1 MNKMI
6 KFVCAALFAAG
17 IGVQDAAAA
26 KDAPPLGTQENPWRI
41 GAEDPN
47 AVCAYTNENGV
58 LTIDA
63 LFWGSEMMDFETTG
77 PWGTGIKGAR
87 VYAWN
92 IGAHAFENCAQM
104 KGVEI
109 GEWVER
115 IGTDAFKG
123 CSGLVT
129 MKCWPDD
136 PPYADDDL
144 LKDCTGLLRI
154 SVPDYNEFEA
164 ISIGGGEAKVFRSTD
179 YMFAPGWENFERDR
193 PEARYDGNLDRNVGL
208 YLNSVDNRVSIKA
221 VTDEGELKLR
231 QEDSGS
237 YSHSAQ
243 YDADYLTH
251 VKVELVVEGE
261 MDGYVLPNGKREMT
275 IDIPLVY
282 SSMSIDNIVARPCV
296 WVDVENALNG
306 KGDGDSRGKLFEYA
320 NVNGTN
326 VVTLLDNLVIDD
338 AKCGPMTVL
347 AGVDARLDLNGHEIS
362 WTSRGHAL
370 QVGILNRVARVRD
383 EFTPSVVAVMGE
395 ESLGLAASSLALAD
409 ATQRGFLGRQDGP
422 YGDYYDGDLWW
433 DASTAG
439 AVMVGPTG
447 TFVMDGGTIANVG
460 SDDAGAVA
468 LGCGTFVMNGGLI
481 TDTYSYSDTAA
492 IDNVGGLFEMNG
504 GEICNSY
511 GDGWDVGAVYCRSIG
526 GKMRASLEAAVEPAP
541 VIDTAIARMAV
552 TDGFLKD
559 PILVRS
565 AFAPKAEELKLSR
578 EVVPATASDVEI
590 TISGGYFGE
599 RVTLDPAWIAE
610 GYEVFADDTHEGYVK
625 RVMLPPPELVAART
639 AANGQIDS
647 AAGPSLTRSAATDRL
662 VAEAKAAVL
671 REQTVDGVQGVLDDC
686 LPKITAQH
694 EADVSGYARRATG
707 VCRIDLRT
715 TRFLDRPC
723 EIEGVTWSAGNWT
736 EGAVAEGTAR
746 ITQRNIDTDRTMLV
760 KDGLTGTGE
769 GEKTLLVGQDGYH
782 RLYHEADGQTT
793 ESFVTFSIIGY
804 PKGWCKTNP
813 WEIGKD
819 DKPSVVA
826 WKEELYDE
834 WGDWCGTRLSFDGE
848 GEMDQRVFLPWETTD
863 TEVTEIFVARG
874 VVLSEGALAG
884 FPNLERIIFED
895 PEYVLPRT
903 AMNEVHAIYYET
915 GGVPVDRGTAEMYWP
930 RDGVY
935 AVAGKSMLRVPA
947 FYEHGRVFP
956 EGQSDGKLER
966 ELYCNYLEDAVVKLG
981 YKEISFCMSPL
992 LADRF
997 GHPDWITLE
1006 YDEIDENIG
1015 FRVTLGADLNR
1026 TITLPDDIGFI
1037 VLDLNGYN
1045 MNGPTAEMAGVDNG
1059 LPALRIVN
1067 EGGQAIA
1074 IIDPGTLIPFDPSE
1088 PGLPSVPVITDY
1100 HPTQLYILDTDSDL
1114 TPDVIGGKGR
1124 DGVPGGLGA
1133 PAIWVAEE
1141 ADDGLR
1147 VVIGPNVTVK
1157 GGDAGWGLR
1166 DPWGEESLA
1175 GEPGEAWEA
1184 WNPEQVTVEEGGYA
1198 IAGEEGRGDVAPWA
1212 IGYGLDFYVYDYDQG
1227 TLPRGVSVV
1236 NGRIWF
1242 WRRDEYDRATFDFSE
1257 LNARDFRDM
1266 TVEFA
1271 DGEWDVD
1278 QFVVP
1283 SGSGIFFRS
1292 YDNYTTLYGSGRSI
1306 FEVRPCESWPVE
1318 DVVASKKGGVVSD
1331 ALRQIAADVLPE
1343 DLADNRIVRW
1353 YGLSFRGDNGLFK
1366 GAGTPASWCGGAISI
1381 EEDAFAVSGCEFRG
1395 FEAEEFGGAIYAL
1408 RLTGHSSV
1416 TDSTF
1421 SDCRVCQQNGMGG
1434 AIYASACPMVDANG
1448 NLWDGNVRLVL
1459 AGCAFEANMATWGGA
1474 ICTTRA
1480 AVADEAPVT
1489 LDVLSTTFYD
1499 NEAGY
1504 AGGAIAA
1511 EGRVNVA
1518 GLPEELHVKGTAAKS
1533 SAKGELGAESLG
1545 GHATARTM
1553 NTVFSGN
1560 RAVDY
1565 GGAIVISSVEDF
1577 VPNALCVSN
1586 CVRFTSNGAGG
1597 SYMFLG
1603 DDYTYTHNDACGG
1616 AIAIMSPGSSF
1627 KACQAEFFWNH
1638 ADSDGAYGYGAYGG
1652 AIYAGDDCTSRVERC
1667 AFRFNSAAAPD
1678 ASALGGAM
1686 SFGAGVADV
1695 EVCYFNGRHY
1705 TMALP
1710 AEDGYV
1716 REFYGDAI
1724 DFWGTKALVKNCSF
1738 RGADHEAV
1746 HAYLAELAMTNCVVV
1761 GNDNNSDEADDGDIF
1776 IEESVYDVA
1785 YTAYGRATDEYGAI
1799 EEPEGTTNLPGQTT
1813 DIYAYAYNEDY
1824 PYDDLLLA
1832 RVGVDGRCNWPAA
1845 LGLVQEET
1853 DFRGIA
1859 YGSKFWG
1866 YSMGA
1871 FECPTIRAV
1880 PQIAIDPDEYAYT
1893 GLPIEPHKGVTVHD
1907 EFLNTNLV
1915 EGVDYVLTW
1924 ANNVEPTDR
1933 AVIVAHGIGDWY
1945 AETST
1950 NFWITAY
1957 YVNYWVNDELL
1968 RPADAFGTLSG
1979 SNVTARILELKGLAL
1994 DWQNSVTNGVARR
2007 YSSKV
2012 FCGNNLLYLD
2022 LYYYTD
2028 ENDDDVPDIYQRAL
2042 KYKVVN
2048 GYWDN
2053 EYNGADKKVFVTLY
2067 KEDGKTW
2074 DPNGLGLLGNGD
2086 IAIPTAGNS
2095 PFAGYRKA
2103 GQWYP
2108 VVPKDDMQ
2116 VTRKVPNLPIM
2127 LFVYGPDSQGSGT
2140 GGRGG
2145 RGGRETPT
2153 VADPRPYGIGKI
2165 RKFEAPSAEGENA
2178 SGVAE
2183 YSIVDETTGQE
2194 LAKDVLAGTEVEVMG
2209 ATSLENGK
2217 DGFESISTQVT
2228 GPNGEW
2234 TGDADHAFFYLR
2246 QKE

>member
-17 IGVQDAAAA
+17 IGVQDAAADKVA
-26 KDAPPLGTQENPWRI
+26 SPLGTEYNPWNI
-41 GAEDPN
+41 GVEPYPES
-47 AVCAYTNENGV
+47 VYAYTNVNGV
-58 LTIDA
+58 LIIDA
-63 LFWGSEMMDFETTG
+63 HDSESEMMDFETTG
-77 PWGTGIKGAR
+77 PWGTGIKGAN
-87 VYAWN
+87 VYALN
-92 IGAHAFENCAQM
+92 IGAHAFENCAEM
-104 KGVEI
+104 KGILIRGCVE
-109 GEWVER
+109 W

-129 MKCWPDD
+129 MQCRPEY
-136 PPYADDDL
+136 PPYADDNL
-144 LKDCTGLLRI
+144 LKDCTGLMRI
-154 SVPDYNEFEA
+154 DVADYYEYYDRDLDEYF
-164 ISIGGGEAKVFRSTD
+164 GQ
-179 YMFAPGWENFERDR
+179 YMNAPGWRNFGKDQPE
-193 PEARYDGNLDRNVGL
+193 EARYGGNLDSVCL
-208 YLNSVDNRVSIKA
+208 YIGPIDNRVLIKS
-221 VTDEGELKLR
+221 VEDEYGQLLLMG
-231 QEDSGS
+231 EDSGS
-237 YSHSAQ
+237 YSHSAR
-243 YDADYLTH
+243 YEAYYLTH
-251 VKVELVVEGE
+251 VKVLFVVDGE

-282 SSMSIDNIVARPCV
+282 SSMSIDNVITRPAA

-306 KGDGDSRGKLFEYA
+306 KSDGDSRGKLFEYA
-320 NVNGTN
+320 NENGTN
-326 VVTLLDNLVIDD
+326 VVKLLDNLVVEDE
-338 AKCGPMTVL
+338 KCGPMTVL

-362 WTSRGHAL
+362 WTSSGHAL

-383 EFTPSVVAVMGE
+383 EFTPSVVALMGE

-409 ATQRGFLGRQDGP
+409 ATQSGLLGRRGDP
-422 YGDYYDGDLWW
+422 YGQYFDGNLWW

-460 SDDAGAVA
+460 ADNAGAVA
-468 LGCGTFVMNGGLI
+468 LGCGTFVMNDGLI
-481 TDTYSYSDTAA
+481 TDTYSYYDYAA
-492 IDNVGGLFEMNG
+492 VYNVGGRFEMNG

-511 GDGWDVGAVYCRSIG
+511 GDGWDVSAVYCRSVA
-526 GKMRASLEAAVEPAP
+526 GKMRASLGSAVEPAP
-541 VIDTAIARMAV
+541 VIDTAIARMAI

-559 PILVRS
+559 PISVQS
-565 AFAPKAEELKLSR
+565 SIVPKTEELKLSR
-578 EVVPATASDVEI
+578 EVVPATASDVEV

-625 RVMLPPPELVAART
+625 RVMLPPPELAAARA
-639 AANGQIDS
+639 AANGQIES
-647 AAGPSLTRSAATDRL
+647 AAGRALTRSAATDRL
-662 VAEAKAAVL
+662 VAEAKAAVR
-671 REQTVDGVQGVLDDC
+671 REQTVDGVQGVLDDY

-715 TRFLDRPC
+715 TRFVGNPC

-769 GEKTLLVGQDGYH
+769 GEKTLLVGQNGSH
-782 RLYHEADGQTT
+782 RLYHEADGQTI
-793 ESFVTFSIIGY
+793 ESFVTFEIEGY
-804 PKGWCKTNP
+804 PLGWCKTNP

-819 DKPSVVA
+819 DKPSVIA
-826 WKEELYDE
+826 WKEDLYDE

-848 GEMDQRVFLPWETTD
+848 GEMDQRVFLPWDTTD
-863 TEVTEIFVARG
+863 TDVTEIFVAKG

-915 GGVPVDRGTAEMYWP
+915 GGVPVDRGWAEMYWP

-966 ELYCNYLEDAVVKLG
+966 ELYCPSLDTAVVKLG
-981 YKEISFCMSPL
+981 YNEISFCMSTL

-1045 MNGPTAEMAGVDNG
+1045 MNGPSAEMAGEFNG

-1067 EGGQAIA
+1067 EGE
-1074 IIDPGTLIPFDPSE
+1074 L
-1088 PGLPSVPVITDY
+1088 TDY
-1100 HPTQLYILDTDSDL
+1100 PTQLYILDTDSDL

-1124 DGVPGGLGA
+1124 DGVPGGWGA
-1133 PAIWVAEE
+1133 PAIWVA
-1141 ADDGLR
+1141 DDTDSGMR

-1166 DPWGEESLA
+1166 DPWGEEKSLA
-1175 GEPGEAWEA
+1175 GEPGEPWVARESG
-1184 WNPEQVTVEEGGYA
+1184 QVTVEEGGHA
-1198 IAGEEGRGDVAPWA
+1198 ITGDAGRGEVAPWA
-1212 IGYGLDFYVYDYDQG
+1212 IGRVDFYVYDYDQG

-1236 NGRIWF
+1236 NGSIWF

-1271 DGEWDVD
+1271 DGDWDVD

-1283 SGSGIFFRS
+1283 SGSGIFFCS
-1292 YDNYTTLYGSGRSI
+1292 YDNYTTLYGTGRSI
-1306 FEVRPCESWPVE
+1306 FAVRPCESWPVE
-1318 DVVASKKGGVVSD
+1318 DVVAAKKGGVLPD
-1331 ALRQIAADVLPE
+1331 TLRQIAADVLPE
-1343 DLADNRIVRW
+1343 DLAGNRMVRW
-1353 YGLSFRGDNGLFK
+1353 TGLSFRGDNGLLK
-1366 GAGTPASWCGGAISI
+1366 GVGTPASWCGGAISI
-1381 EEDAFAVSGCEFRG
+1381 EEDAFSVSGCEFRD

-1408 RLTGHSSV
+1408 RLTDHSTV
-1416 TDSTF
+1416 MDSTF
-1421 SDCRVCQQNGMGG
+1421 YDCHVCQQNGMGG

-1459 AGCAFEANMATWGGA
+1459 RGCSFEANTATWGGA
-1474 ICTTRA
+1474 VCTTRA

-1489 LDVLSTTFYD
+1489 LDVLSTTFYE

-1518 GLPEELHVKGTAAKS
+1518 GLPEERAVKKSAAKS
-1533 SAKGELGAESLG
+1533 SAKGELDAESLG
-1545 GHATARTM
+1545 GHATVRTM

-1560 RAVDY
+1560 SAVDY

-1586 CVRFTSNGAGG
+1586 CVRFTSNWAGS
-1597 SYMFLG
+1597 SYEFLG
-1603 DDYTYTHNDACGG
+1603 EDRHTLNDACGG
-1616 AIAIMSPGSSF
+1616 AIAIMSPGSTF
-1627 KACQAEFFWNH
+1627 KACLAEFSQNR
-1638 ADSDGAYGYGAYGG
+1638 AESDGAYGYGAYGG

-1667 AFRFNSAAAPD
+1667 AFRGNVAQAIN
-1678 ASALGGAM
+1678 ASALGGAL

-1695 EVCYFNGRHY
+1695 EICYFNGRNE
-1705 TMALP
+1705 TWALP
-1710 AEDGYV
+1710 AEDGYI

-1738 RGADHEAV
+1738 RGACHEAV
-1746 HAYLAELAMTNCVVV
+1746 HAYLAELAVTNCVAV
-1761 GNDNNSDEADDGDIF
+1761 GNDNYRDEADDGDIF
-1776 IEESVYDVA
+1776 IEESAYDVA
-1785 YTAYGRATDEYGAI
+1785 YTAYGRATDENGAI

-1813 DIYAYAYNEDY
+1813 DIYAYKGDY
-1824 PYDDLLLA
+1824 PFEEPYDDLLLA

-1880 PQIAIDPDEYAYT
+1880 PQIVIDPDEYAYT
-1893 GLPIEPHKGVTVHD
+1893 GLPIEPHKGVTAHD

-1924 ANNVEPTDR
+1924 ENNVEPTDR
-1933 AVIVAHGIGDWY
+1933 AVITAHGIGDWY
-1945 AETST
+1945 AEAST

-2048 GYWDN
+2048 GYWNN

-2074 DPNGLGLLGNGD
+2074 DPNGLGLLGDGD

-2108 VVPKDDMQ
+2108 VAPRADLP
-2116 VTRKVPNLPIM
+2116 VTRREPNLPIM
-2127 LFVYGPDSQGSGT
+2127 LFVYGPDSQGSGGT

-2145 RGGRETPT
+2145 RGGREPAT
-2153 VADPRPYGIGKI
+2153 VADPRPYGIGTI
-2165 RKFEAPSAEGENA
+2165 SKFAAPGAEGENA

-2209 ATSLENGK
+2209 ATSLENGR
-2217 DGFESISTQVT
+2217 DGFKSVSRQVT

-2234 TGDADHAFFYLR
+2234 TGDGKYQFFYLR
-2246 QKE
+2246 QTE